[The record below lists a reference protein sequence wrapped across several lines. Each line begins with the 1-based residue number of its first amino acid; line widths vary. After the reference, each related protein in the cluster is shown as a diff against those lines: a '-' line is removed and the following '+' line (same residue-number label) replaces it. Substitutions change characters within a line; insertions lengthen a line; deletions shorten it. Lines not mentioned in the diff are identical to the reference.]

1 MFNKIKYLMG
11 NDNYKRFKKSSLL
24 VLLDSL
30 FHAIVYSMLFLSM
43 MDIVKNDVTKNK
55 IITYTLVMLAMSVIR
70 FLVLNRGYTGL
81 QVHGAESIADLRI
94 KMGDYIRD
102 LYMGY
107 FNKNNLGSLTNIMT
121 NDLQDFE
128 MLITHML
135 PDLLKFGILSIYL
148 SIVILIVNFKLG
160 MIQTGLFLLLIP
172 ITINGGSLVKKAG
185 GKAKAIRATML
196 SRVIEY
202 ASGIEVFK
210 SYNMLG
216 TNFKKLSKSME
227 ELKKESINVE
237 LSGVP
242 TIVITFGV
250 IGISLPIM
258 LYLAVNDLI
267 AGEILKDNFIVFIM
281 VGLAQAASMKAF
293 YVSFIQNRY
302 YTLSIDRL
310 MEVLSEKQVSYTKS
324 EFEPENYNIKFEDV
338 DFKYVDNK
346 EVLKNINFTA
356 KEKEMTALI
365 GASGSGKT
373 TILNLIAR
381 FWDVD
386 SGKIIIGN
394 EKIVDIY
401 PDSLMDKI
409 GMVFQD
415 VYLLKDTVY
424 ENIRM
429 GNPQVGM
436 EEVIKAAK
444 IAHCH
449 EFIMKMPQGYNTLVQ
464 EGGTTL
470 SGGEKQRIS
479 IARALV
485 KDAPIVLL
493 DEATASLDADSE
505 YEIKLAIEK
514 LTENKTVIIIAHKLN
529 TINRADQIVV
539 FDNGE
544 ILEKGNHEDLMQLK
558 GSYYMMYNSMMKS
571 KEWEIID

>member
-1 MFNKIKYLMG
+1 MFSKIKYLMG
-11 NDNYKRFKKSSLL
+11 KDNYKRFKKSSLL

-30 FHAIVYSMLFLSM
+30 FHAIIYSMLFLSM
-43 MDIVKNDVTKNK
+43 MDIVKNEVTKNK
-55 IITYTLVMLAMSVIR
+55 IITYTLLMLVLSVIR
-70 FLVLNRGYTGL
+70 FLVLNKGYTGL

-135 PDLLKFGILSIYL
+135 PDLLKFGILSLYL
-148 SIVILIVNFKLG
+148 SIVILFVNFKLG

-172 ITINGGSLVKKAG
+172 VTINGGALVKKAG
-185 GKAKAIRATML
+185 GKAKAIRSTML

-216 TNFKKLSKSME
+216 TNFKKLSNSME

-237 LSGVP
+237 LSGIP
-242 TIVITFGV
+242 TIIITFGV

-267 AGEILKDNFIVFIM
+267 AGKILKDNFIVFIM
-281 VGLAQAASMKAF
+281 VALAQAASMKAF
-293 YVSFIQNRY
+293 YVAFIQNRY

-310 MEVLSEKQVSYTKS
+310 MEVLGEKQVSYIKK

-338 DFKYVDNK
+338 DFKYVKDK
-346 EVLKNINFTA
+346 EVLSNINFTA
-356 KEKEMTALI
+356 KEREMTALV

-386 SGKIIIGN
+386 SGEIKIGN

-415 VYLLKDTVY
+415 VYLLNDTVY

-429 GNPQVGM
+429 GNPKVGM

-449 EFIMKMPQGYNTLVQ
+449 DFIVEMPQGYNTLIQ
-464 EGGTTL
+464 EGGSTL

-544 ILEKGNHEDLMQLK
+544 IKEKGSHAELMKLK
-558 GSYYMMYNSMMKS
+558 GSYYSMYNSMMKS